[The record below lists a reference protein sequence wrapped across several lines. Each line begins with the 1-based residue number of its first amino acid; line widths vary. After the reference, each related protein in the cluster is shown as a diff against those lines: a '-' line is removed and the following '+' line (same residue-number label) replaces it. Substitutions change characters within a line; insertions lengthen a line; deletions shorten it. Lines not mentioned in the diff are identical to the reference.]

1 MPDNTLILTVGL
13 PRSGKT
19 TWARQQGVPIVNPDA
34 IRLALHGNR
43 FLSDAE
49 PMVWCMARYF
59 VISLF
64 GAGHDRVIVD
74 ATNTTR
80 KRRDYWRDER
90 WATRLKVIDTDKAVC
105 IARAMTEEDNR
116 MIAVIERMHEQF
128 EMPEVLEEVLP

>member
-19 TWARQQGVPIVNPDA
+19 T
-34 IRLALHGNR
+34 
-43 FLSDAE
+43 
-49 PMVWCMARYF
+49 
-59 VISLF
+59 
-64 GAGHDRVIVD
+64 
-74 ATNTTR
+74 R

-90 WATRLKVIDTDKAVC
+90 W
-105 IARAMTEEDNR
+105 AMTEEDNR